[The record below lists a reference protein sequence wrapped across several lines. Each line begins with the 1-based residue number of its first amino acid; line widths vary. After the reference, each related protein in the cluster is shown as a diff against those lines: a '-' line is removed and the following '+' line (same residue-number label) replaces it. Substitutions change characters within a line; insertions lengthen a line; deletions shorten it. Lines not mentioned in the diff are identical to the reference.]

1 MFRHHVP
8 KTKPRLQQCSCSPSS
23 SSTLDRALLL
33 ISKTPPLSHKKGV
46 VTPTILW
53 PIHSLKWDRNSWC
66 DATLCVHLCKE
77 KRQSKPDGKV
87 HYFTSLS
94 QCSTNPRVRLPVP
107 TSVRGRSSVFGK
119 RKSSREP
126 CRPED
131 QGSRCETRIPGGHKV
146 MRSS

>member
-1 MFRHHVP
+1 MGRFFSRMFRCHVP
-8 KTKPRLQQCSCSPSS
+8 KTKPRLQQCSRSPSS
-23 SSTLDRALLL
+23 SSSSFQRLRLFHVKRAWSLPPSSDLSTAL
-33 ISKTPPLSHKKGV
+33 IGTEIHDVMLHCVSIFVKKNV
-46 VTPTILW
+46 SQNLM
-53 PIHSLKWDRNSWC
+53 
-66 DATLCVHLCKE
+66 E
-77 KRQSKPDGKV
+77 KCI
-87 HYFTSLS
+87 TSLS

-131 QGSRCETRIPGGHKV
+131 QGSGCETRTPGGHKV